1 MYRWKQN
8 WTRTLGSSEMDHV
21 AVLLEHIDLLNR
33 LDRLHVEL
41 FQRRLKLF
49 VVGTRSFVH
58 LFRFS
63 PWRAF
68 AACFWDAVS
77 HWE

>member
-1 MYRWKQN
+1 
-8 WTRTLGSSEMDHV
+8 MDHV

-41 FQRRLKLF
+41 FQRRLKF
-49 VVGTRSFVH
+49 FIVGTRSFVH

-63 PWRAF
+63 PRRAF
-68 AACFWDAVS
+68 AAFFGMLSAIGSNGFEGSWRRGG
-77 HWE
+77 